1 VELFRGLESGKIQG
15 TLSGTAL
22 RPKKDP
28 DELVD
33 VAAQNPAVIEKLQL
47 KLDQYISSGWD
58 ITKGTF
64 NEVEL

>member
-1 VELFRGLESGKIQG
+1 
-15 TLSGTAL
+15 
-22 RPKKDP
+22 
-28 DELVD
+28 VD